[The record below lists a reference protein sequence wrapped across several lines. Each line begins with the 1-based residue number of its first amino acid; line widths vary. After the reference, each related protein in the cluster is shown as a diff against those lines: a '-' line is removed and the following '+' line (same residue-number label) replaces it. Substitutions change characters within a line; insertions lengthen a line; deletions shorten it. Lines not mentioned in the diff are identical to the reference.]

1 MCDHIEC
8 PYRKRCKFSPDYDP
22 EYESDGYWKSIFG
35 WILPEDSDEVEGCF
49 AYLDN
54 YIFSKENKLW
64 KTIKK
69 YNLSR
74 FKYFINFIMGSNRIL
89 QKS

>member
-8 PYRKRCKFSPDYDP
+8 PYRKRCEFSPDYDP

-49 AYLDN
+49 NYLD
-54 YIFSKENKLW
+54 I
-64 KTIKK
+64 
-69 YNLSR
+69 
-74 FKYFINFIMGSNRIL
+74 
-89 QKS
+89 